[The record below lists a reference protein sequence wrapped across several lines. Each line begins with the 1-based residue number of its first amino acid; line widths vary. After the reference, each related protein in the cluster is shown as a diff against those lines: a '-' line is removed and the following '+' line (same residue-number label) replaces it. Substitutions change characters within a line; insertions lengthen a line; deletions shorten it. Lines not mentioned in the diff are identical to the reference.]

1 MIQDIINYS
10 NRLIN
15 NTKSDFVRYLYSR
28 INWESRLIE
37 IYGARGVGKTTLL
50 LQRARSLNELIHN
63 QAVYLS
69 LDDLLFF
76 NHSIVDVAES
86 LKQYGVNYLFL
97 DEVHK
102 YPSKFL
108 NYDWSAEIKNC
119 YDRLPNLSIIYS
131 GSSVLKL
138 YQGQGDLSRR
148 KSSYLLSGL
157 SLREYLTYNK
167 IATHEA
173 IPLDEM
179 LVNHEKISGDITKNL
194 KIIPFFKEY
203 LKTGYFPF
211 YNEDPL
217 RYFDRINSILNVIIE
232 NDIPAVTD
240 IPFETSQK
248 IKKLLAAIATS
259 VPYVPNLLKL
269 RNELRISD
277 QRTLLKYLDYLEK
290 AEVLFSLSQKVKGNK
305 ILQKPDKLY
314 LGNPNYFYSL
324 NLNKEEIGS
333 IRESFFSSQLSVNH
347 ELRFPEKGDFLIDN
361 KFIFEIGGKNKNFN
375 QLTEE
380 SNAYFALDDL
390 ENGFKHIMPLW
401 LFGFLY

>member
-248 IKKLLAAIATS
+248 
-259 VPYVPNLLKL
+259 
-269 RNELRISD
+269 
-277 QRTLLKYLDYLEK
+277 
-290 AEVLFSLSQKVKGNK
+290 
-305 ILQKPDKLY
+305 
-314 LGNPNYFYSL
+314 
-324 NLNKEEIGS
+324 
-333 IRESFFSSQLSVNH
+333 
-347 ELRFPEKGDFLIDN
+347 
-361 KFIFEIGGKNKNFN
+361 
-375 QLTEE
+375 
-380 SNAYFALDDL
+380 
-390 ENGFKHIMPLW
+390 
-401 LFGFLY
+401 